1 MAQDRGIYERIIS
14 FLSIFFCFF
23 VILMLP
29 RLSDCKD
36 SPYIIIDFSG
46 PVEKTGV
53 PLLWKLRVNAGAA
66 DTRIL
71 KEDGEPALYLRAL
84 NASFALEKKLS
95 VCLNDYPN
103 LSWTWKALTIPPRG
117 DLRKRSQND
126 QALQLLVAFEGGKI
140 LSYVW
145 DANAPVGTVAD
156 ESIGLPLFIAVKVI
170 VVESGTTDKGRW
182 LEISRNLY
190 EDYKRMFGEEPRKVR
205 GIRVQSNSQYTGDC
219 AEGLVKRIIFSRS
232 E

>member
-1 MAQDRGIYERIIS
+1 M
-14 FLSIFFCFF
+14 
-23 VILMLP
+23 
-29 RLSDCKD
+29 
-36 SPYIIIDFSG
+36 
-46 PVEKTGV
+46 
-53 PLLWKLRVNAGAA
+53 
-66 DTRIL
+66 
-71 KEDGEPALYLRAL
+71 
-84 NASFALEKKLS
+84 
-95 VCLNDYPN
+95 
-103 LSWTWKALTIPPRG
+103 
-117 DLRKRSQND
+117 
-126 QALQLLVAFEGGKI
+126 AFEGGKI

-156 ESIGLPLFIAVKVI
+156 ESIGLPLFITMKVI

-219 AEGLVKRIIFSRS
+219 AEWLVKRIIFSRS